1 MDLVQKAKVRI
12 EHWISHND
20 HHLEDYDTF
29 AKELE
34 GAGKAESA
42 KHIREMILHSA
53 RSTECLRKA
62 LLALGGEGRKKEN
75 A

>member
-1 MDLVQKAKVRI
+1 MDFVQKARVRI

-20 HHLEDYDTF
+20 HHLEDYETF

-34 GAGKAESA
+34 SAGKAESA
-42 KHIREMILHSA
+42 KHVREMIQHST

-62 LLALGGEGRKKEN
+62 LLSLDGEKG
-75 A
+75 